1 MVRKSL
7 HYLPGEYEAEAP
19 TLSVTLLAQED
30 TAETANGEGGKY
42 LQAQSP
48 YNGSFLL
55 CLLSLHNIL
64 PCQQQAPTGSSSSVA
79 FQKHCKGLALERALG
94 MHSPWQSWR
103 GLRNS
108 PNYFVFLVT
117 DISFLF
123 IERGARTLCLF
134 FLVIFTKNE
143 VMVPFCL
150 RFVSNTSPSLL
161 LLFFSSTLFSQYR
174 IISSMALGPT
184 GSPRAESK
192 NSRSVDSWSAVP
204 VHIYS
209 ACLIFAF
216 PLMLFLISISFPP
229 IC

>member
-94 MHSPWQSWR
+94 MHSP
-103 GLRNS
+103 
-108 PNYFVFLVT
+108 
-117 DISFLF
+117 
-123 IERGARTLCLF
+123 
-134 FLVIFTKNE
+134 
-143 VMVPFCL
+143 
-150 RFVSNTSPSLL
+150 
-161 LLFFSSTLFSQYR
+161 
-174 IISSMALGPT
+174 
-184 GSPRAESK
+184 
-192 NSRSVDSWSAVP
+192 
-204 VHIYS
+204 
-209 ACLIFAF
+209 
-216 PLMLFLISISFPP
+216 
-229 IC
+229 